1 MKIIKKVT
9 TTGVVAVMVMCNSMA
24 FAVENVTGVVNTET
38 LRLRKD
44 ASTESSVLELLS
56 KDDKVDILEEKDGW
70 YKVKFKDYTG
80 YVSKEFITTSENVKN
95 NTNDEDKK
103 SNESENSQ
111 TNNEQ
116 ASQSAIQGTITISKK
131 DAKLI
136 TDSKLY
142 ILPLINSNIVTSI
155 TKDTKVTIVNTT
167 GGWAYVST
175 DEFSGWVR
183 LDKLS
188 VLDANNS
195 NNEKSEDT
203 STSEENNQKVNT
215 EEENSQEE
223 IKKENETKQDD
234 FESRTAYIKEAS
246 VNVRKSSNTSSE
258 VINTLSQNTQI
269 KLIGEENGWY
279 KVEVNGTNGY
289 ILKTLVSD
297 KKVEVTSRSAVAT
310 RNVQQAKAIETANN
324 VVNTP
329 STTSAKQTVQNN
341 TVVTSAQTTSE
352 AENVSSTSE
361 TVQSTTSKGEEV
373 IAYAKQFLGCRY
385 VYGGSGPSVFDCSG
399 FTMFVYS
406 HFGFNIGHSA
416 VTQAYVGTYVP
427 RSALQPG
434 DLIIIN
440 NESNTSIGH
449 VGMYVG
455 GGNFIHASSG
465 SGKIIISPLS
475 NAYYNARYV
484 TARRIFN

>member
-44 ASTESSVLELLS
+44 ASTESIVLELLS

-80 YVSKEFITTSENVKN
+80 YVSKEFITTSGSVKKV
-95 NTNDEDKK
+95 T
-103 SNESENSQ
+103 SNENEEKSEANNKTNSEN
-111 TNNEQ
+111 NNETTNT
-116 ASQSAIQGTITISKK
+116 QGTVVINQKE
-131 DAKLI
+131 AKLLS
-136 TDSKLY
+136 DCKLY
-142 ILPLINSNIVTSI
+142 MLPLINSNVIKTLN
-155 TKDTKVTIVNTT
+155 KDSKVTIVNTA
-167 GGWAYVST
+167 GGWAYINT
-175 DEFSGWVR
+175 DDKNGWIR

-188 VLDANNS
+188 VLDANSS
-195 NNEKSEDT
+195 NNEETATKK
-203 STSEENNQKVNT
+203 EENNNETDNT
-215 EEENSQEE
+215 DKKQEENKEE
-223 IKKENETKQDD
+223 VKQPEFDVKN
-234 FESRTAYIKEAS
+234 AYIKETS
-246 VNVRKSSNTSSE
+246 VNVRSSSATSSDI
-258 VINTLSQNTQI
+258 VTTLSQNTQI
-269 KLIGEENGWY
+269 KLVGEENGWY
-279 KVEVNGTNGY
+279 KVEVNGKSGY

-297 KKVEVTSRSAVAT
+297 KKVEVTSRSAEVT
-310 RNVQQAKAIETANN
+310 RTVTQETATT
-324 VVNTP
+324 NTQNTVQATQSNTNTTTAQTSEP
-329 STTSAKQTVQNN
+329 TEAVKTTS
-341 TVVTSAQTTSE
+341 
-352 AENVSSTSE
+352 
-361 TVQSTTSKGEEV
+361 SKGEEV
-373 IAYAKQFLGCRY
+373 VEYAKQFLGCRY

-399 FTMFVYS
+399 FTMYVYS
-406 HFGFNIGHSA
+406 HFGYYMGHSA

-427 RSALQPG
+427 RSQLQPG

-465 SGKIIISPLS
+465 SGKIVISPLS

>member
-9 TTGVVAVMVMCNSMA
+9 TTCVVAVMVMCNSMA

-44 ASTESSVLELLS
+44 ASTESLVLELLS

-70 YKVKFKDYTG
+70 YKIKFKDYTG
-80 YVSKEFITTSENVKN
+80 YVSKEFITTSGDVKN
-95 NTNDEDKK
+95 TT
-103 SNESENSQ
+103 SNENK
-111 TNNEQ
+111 TNNEETNQ
-116 ASQSAIQGTITISKK
+116 NNNETTNTQGTVKISQKE
-131 DAKLI
+131 AKLI
-136 TDSKLY
+136 SDCKLY
-142 ILPLINSNIVTSI
+142 MLPLINSNVI
-155 TKDTKVTIVNTT
+155 TTLNKDAKLTIVNTA
-167 GGWAYVST
+167 GGWAYVNAS
-175 DEFSGWVR
+175 ENNGWVR

-188 VLDANNS
+188 VLDANSS
-195 NNEKSEDT
+195 NNEETKNKNEQNNNEADNT
-203 STSEENNQKVNT
+203 NNVQEETKK
-215 EEENSQEE
+215 EEEV
-223 IKKENETKQDD
+223 KQP
-234 FESRTAYIKEAS
+234 EYQAKNAYIKETS
-246 VNVRKSSNTSSE
+246 VNVRSSSSTSSD
-258 VINTLSQNTQI
+258 VITTLSQNTQI
-269 KLIGEENGWY
+269 KVVGEEDGWY
-279 KVEVNGTNGY
+279 KVEVNDKSGY

-310 RNVQQAKAIETANN
+310 RTVTQETTA
-324 VVNTP
+324 VNTTNTVQ
-329 STTSAKQTVQNN
+329 TTQNN
-341 TVVTSAQTTSE
+341 TNQETAQVSETTE
-352 AENVSSTSE
+352 TVESTS
-361 TVQSTTSKGEEV
+361 SKGEEV
-373 IAYAKQFLGCRY
+373 VAYAKQFLGCRY

-406 HFGFNIGHSA
+406 HFGYYMGHSA

-427 RSALQPG
+427 RSQLQPG

-465 SGKIIISPLS
+465 SGKVIISPLS

>member
-44 ASTESSVLELLS
+44 ASTESLVLELLS

-70 YKVKFKDYTG
+70 YKIKFKDYTG
-80 YVSKEFITTSENVKN
+80 YVSKEFITTSGDVKN
-95 NTNDEDKK
+95 TT
-103 SNESENSQ
+103 SNENK
-111 TNNEQ
+111 TNNEETNQ
-116 ASQSAIQGTITISKK
+116 NNNETTNTQGTVKISQKE
-131 DAKLI
+131 AKLI
-136 TDSKLY
+136 SDCKLY
-142 ILPLINSNIVTSI
+142 MLPLINSNVI
-155 TKDTKVTIVNTT
+155 TTLNKDAKLTIVNTA
-167 GGWAYVST
+167 GGWAYVNAS
-175 DEFSGWVR
+175 ENNGWVR

-188 VLDANNS
+188 VLDANSS
-195 NNEKSEDT
+195 NNEETKNKNEQNNNEADNT
-203 STSEENNQKVNT
+203 NNVQEETKK
-215 EEENSQEE
+215 EEEV
-223 IKKENETKQDD
+223 KQP
-234 FESRTAYIKEAS
+234 EYQAKNAYIKETS
-246 VNVRKSSNTSSE
+246 VNVRSSSSTSSD
-258 VINTLSQNTQI
+258 VITTLSQNTQI
-269 KLIGEENGWY
+269 KVVGEEDGWY
-279 KVEVNGTNGY
+279 KVEVNDKSGY

-310 RNVQQAKAIETANN
+310 RTVTQETTA
-324 VVNTP
+324 VNTTNTVQ
-329 STTSAKQTVQNN
+329 TTQNN
-341 TVVTSAQTTSE
+341 TNQETAQVSETTE
-352 AENVSSTSE
+352 TVESTS
-361 TVQSTTSKGEEV
+361 SKGEEV
-373 IAYAKQFLGCRY
+373 VAYAKQFLGCRY

-406 HFGFNIGHSA
+406 HFGYYMGHSA

-427 RSALQPG
+427 RSQLQPG

-465 SGKIIISPLS
+465 SGKVIISPLS

>member
-44 ASTESSVLELLS
+44 ASTESIVLELLS

-80 YVSKEFITTSENVKN
+80 YVSKEFITASGSVKKV
-95 NTNDEDKK
+95 E
-103 SNESENSQ
+103 SNENEGNSEAN
-111 TNNEQ
+111 NNETTN
-116 ASQSAIQGTITISKK
+116 AQGTVVINQKE
-131 DAKLI
+131 AKLLS
-136 TDSKLY
+136 DCKLY
-142 ILPLINSNIVTSI
+142 MLPLINSNVIKTLN
-155 TKDTKVTIVNTT
+155 KDSKVTIVNIA
-167 GGWAYVST
+167 GGWAYVNTS
-175 DEFSGWVR
+175 DKNGWIR

-188 VLDANNS
+188 VLDANSS
-195 NNEKSEDT
+195 NNEETTTKNVENNNETDNT
-203 STSEENNQKVNT
+203 DKKQEENK
-215 EEENSQEE
+215 EEA
-223 IKKENETKQDD
+223 KQPEFDVKN
-234 FESRTAYIKEAS
+234 AYIKEAS
-246 VNVRKSSNTSSE
+246 VNVRSSSSTSSDI
-258 VINTLSQNTQI
+258 VTTLSQNTQI
-269 KLIGEENGWY
+269 KLVGEENGWY
-279 KVEVNGTNGY
+279 KVEVNDKSGY

-297 KKVEVTSRSAVAT
+297 KKVEVTSRSAEVT
-310 RNVQQAKAIETANN
+310 RTVTQETTTTNTQNTVQAA
-324 VVNTP
+324 
-329 STTSAKQTVQNN
+329 QNN
-341 TVVTSAQTTSE
+341 TNTTAEQTTNQTTETSEPVQTTS
-352 AENVSSTSE
+352 
-361 TVQSTTSKGEEV
+361 SKGEEV
-373 IAYAKQFLGCRY
+373 VEYAKQFLGCRY

-399 FTMFVYS
+399 FTMYVYS
-406 HFGFNIGHSA
+406 HFGYYMGHSA

-427 RSALQPG
+427 RSQLQPG

-465 SGKIIISPLS
+465 SGKIVISPLS